1 MLRRVHSRRTE
12 LNSSSEHMHSN
23 GCVHTGT
30 ELQFGGCQP
39 GFYSSGPRRQ
49 CLRRH
54 ASFQRNPPGRQQCYW
69 NEPDV
74 SVYSAAGSFYIPLA
88 PKDGQTKAQLL
99 GSTALVQRRT
109 GKNSSDNC
117 LYPARC
123 DDVRLRQDLRGDEA
137 TSPSARQGRP
147 CPGRC
152 HTEPKTASRR
162 LLYPQKLRPLR
173 RPRHADPCTPQKLGP
188 LRRRLRARA
197 KVARV
202 TTAAASGGGAVGGC
216 PSRVMPE
223 RADGSRVPPSVAHP
237 QRQGHPSDRRPG

>member
-1 MLRRVHSRRTE
+1 MRVDAGSKEENTPIAEMLRRDHSRRTE

-54 ASFQRNPPGRQQCYW
+54 ASFRRNPPGRQQCYW

-109 GKNSSDNC
+109 GKNSSDSC

-137 TSPSARQGRP
+137 TSPSARQGVQADVTPSQRP
-147 CPGRC
+147 HP
-152 HTEPKTASRR
+152 
-162 LLYPQKLRPLR
+162 
-173 RPRHADPCTPQKLGP
+173 ADSCTLKN
-188 LRRRLRARA
+188 
-197 KVARV
+197 
-202 TTAAASGGGAVGGC
+202 
-216 PSRVMPE
+216 
-223 RADGSRVPPSVAHP
+223 
-237 QRQGHPSDRRPG
+237 

>member
-1 MLRRVHSRRTE
+1 MLRKVHSRRTE

-54 ASFQRNPPGRQQCYW
+54 ASFRRNPPGRQQCYW

-147 CPGRC
+147 CHDGRGIG
-152 HTEPKTASRR
+152 RR
-162 LLYPQKLRPLR
+162 
-173 RPRHADPCTPQKLGP
+173 C
-188 LRRRLRARA
+188 RRRLPVQGDVRACRWQPRPSKRCA
-197 KVARV
+197 PSETRSSFRSTSRV
-202 TTAAASGGGAVGGC
+202 TSD
-216 PSRVMPE
+216 
-223 RADGSRVPPSVAHP
+223 RADRRVPLSLAPPQGQCHP
-237 QRQGHPSDRRPG
+237 GPELLKP